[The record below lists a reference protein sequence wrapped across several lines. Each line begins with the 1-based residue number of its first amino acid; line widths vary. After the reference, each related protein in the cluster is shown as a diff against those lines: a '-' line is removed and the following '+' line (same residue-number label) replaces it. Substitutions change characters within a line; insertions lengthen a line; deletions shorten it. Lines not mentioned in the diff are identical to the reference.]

1 MFSVDDPTISALP
14 FMIVLLNIQ
23 IDTQNGSVKS
33 MFTDYNELDVEF
45 SLASL
50 RWKNSL
56 CTLRV

>member
-45 SLASL
+45 SFASL

-56 CTLRV
+56 FTLRV